1 MATVA
6 VPRVARAWPP
16 DEPSAKLLDCPRCG
30 CTLLHSEYVGR
41 PTSTLDA
48 ALIFH
53 HSGAC
58 AIPVDERHARSLERW
73 LSDPTAAAAPW
84 PDGEP
89 PLVFCARRR
98 MRTLALKLLDR
109 PTIDGGVDGALRDGL
124 TALHLAALGR
134 DEALVSALLVAGASA
149 RCRSGDGG
157 GRPGGRTALHCAAEA
172 GAPAAIID
180 ALLAAAPESVAAE
193 DWEGCTP
200 AVVAALSAHDALART
215 LAARQLA
222 WCAEQGGE
230 EATVEARKAAE
241 RELME
246 EVEALAGAAS
256 ERALRARLA
265 QLSVRERA
273 RAALNIDERP
283 LLHDAHVLR
292 GEVSAADC
300 DWLLGTLRDA
310 IAVEGW
316 ASARHKFHPTV
327 DYPVARCPAAAAWMR
342 RRLAERIF
350 PAMAAAFGLAA
361 ADLRLH
367 ECFVVRYEPGGQPAL
382 ELHKDGTLLSCNFLL
397 NRRAEF
403 GGGATCFAAPVAVHE
418 HRGGEES
425 GGGVASERQELD
437 DVDVGDVVLHCGQLL
452 HGASPTTKGV
462 RYLLVCFVDV
472 DQGDLGELL
481 GSSSLSITQAAT
493 ETVELEA
500 LAAEFEAEQRAR
512 RASTAA
518 ATTVQARMRGTS
530 ARKRTPEIAG
540 AG

>member
-1 MATVA
+1 MESSRRAT
-6 VPRVARAWPP
+6 
-16 DEPSAKLLDCPRCG
+16 D
-30 CTLLHSEYVGR
+30 
-41 PTSTLDA
+41 
-48 ALIFH
+48 
-53 HSGAC
+53 
-58 AIPVDERHARSLERW
+58 
-73 LSDPTAAAAPW
+73 
-84 PDGEP
+84 
-89 PLVFCARRR
+89 
-98 MRTLALKLLDR
+98 
-109 PTIDGGVDGALRDGL
+109 
-124 TALHLAALGR
+124 
-134 DEALVSALLVAGASA
+134 
-149 RCRSGDGG
+149 
-157 GRPGGRTALHCAAEA
+157 AAEA
-172 GAPAAIID
+172 AARAESRRARIAD
-180 ALLAAAPESVAAE
+180 ANRRLYEETDRVKSFHGALLLSDVLKEREAQISHGERTRALERVREARFDAERAAAMRVAGTAE
-193 DWEGCTP
+193 E
-200 AVVAALSAHDALART
+200 
-215 LAARQLA
+215 
-222 WCAEQGGE
+222 
-230 EATVEARKAAE
+230 RKAAE
-241 RELME
+241 RELIE

-310 IAVEGW
+310 ISVEGW

-397 NRRAEF
+397 NRRADF

-418 HRGGEES
+418 HRGS
-425 GGGVASERQELD
+425 GGAAASPPSERQELD

-452 HGASPTTKGV
+452 HGASPTTRAV

-472 DQGDLGELL
+472 AQGDLAELL
-481 GSSSLSITQAAT
+481 GSSSLSI
-493 ETVELEA
+493 
-500 LAAEFEAEQRAR
+500 
-512 RASTAA
+512 
-518 ATTVQARMRGTS
+518 
-530 ARKRTPEIAG
+530 AG

>member
-1 MATVA
+1 MAA
-6 VPRVARAWPP
+6 CVPRVARSWPP

-41 PTSTLDA
+41 PTSSLDS
-48 ALIFH
+48 ALRFH

-73 LSDPTAAAAPW
+73 LSDPTSSAAPW

-98 MRTLALKLLDR
+98 LRTLALKLLDR
-109 PTIDGGVDGALRDGL
+109 PTVDGGVDGALRDGL

-134 DEALVSALLVAGASA
+134 DEALVSALLAAGASA

-180 ALLAAAPESVAAE
+180 ALLAADPESVAAE

-200 AVVAALSAHDALART
+200 AVVAALSAHDALARS
-215 LAARQLA
+215 LGARQLA
-222 WCAEQGGE
+222 WSAE
-230 EATVEARKAAE
+230 EATAEERKAAE

-283 LLHDAHVLR
+283 LLHAAHVLR

-327 DYPVARCPAAAAWMR
+327 DYPVARCPEAAAWMR
-342 RRLAERIF
+342 ANMGPQSVNTVSFVGDLVELRREQGRLAEAEQELGSLVADARAGLGPQHKTTLIAEARAARLRHAQ
-350 PAMAAAFGLAA
+350 PDGAAAGAA
-361 ADLRLH
+361 ELRG
-367 ECFVVRYEPGGQPAL
+367 VVEKMG
-382 ELHKDGTLLSCNFLL
+382 EFL
-397 NRRAEF
+397 
-403 GGGATCFAAPVAVHE
+403 GAAH
-418 HRGGEES
+418 
-425 GGGVASERQELD
+425 Q
-437 DVDVGDVVLHCGQLL
+437 
-452 HGASPTTKGV
+452 
-462 RYLLVCFVDV
+462 
-472 DQGDLGELL
+472 
-481 GSSSLSITQAAT
+481 
-493 ETVELEA
+493 ETVKYQGLLDEME
-500 LAAEFEAEQRAR
+500 R
-512 RASTAA
+512 SC
-518 ATTVQARMRGTS
+518 
-530 ARKRTPEIAG
+530 
-540 AG
+540 

>member
-1 MATVA
+1 M
-6 VPRVARAWPP
+6 
-16 DEPSAKLLDCPRCG
+16 
-30 CTLLHSEYVGR
+30 
-41 PTSTLDA
+41 
-48 ALIFH
+48 
-53 HSGAC
+53 
-58 AIPVDERHARSLERW
+58 
-73 LSDPTAAAAPW
+73 
-84 PDGEP
+84 
-89 PLVFCARRR
+89 
-98 MRTLALKLLDR
+98 
-109 PTIDGGVDGALRDGL
+109 
-124 TALHLAALGR
+124 
-134 DEALVSALLVAGASA
+134 
-149 RCRSGDGG
+149 
-157 GRPGGRTALHCAAEA
+157 
-172 GAPAAIID
+172 
-180 ALLAAAPESVAAE
+180 AAE
-193 DWEGCTP
+193 DWECCTP

-222 WCAEQGGE
+222 WCAEQGGAATAE
-230 EATVEARKAAE
+230 ERKTAE
-241 RELME
+241 RELIE

-418 HRGGEES
+418 HRGS
-425 GGGVASERQELD
+425 GAPAAPPPSERQELD
-437 DVDVGDVVLHCGQLL
+437 DVDIGDVATASCFGVADDARRAVAGLL
-452 HGASPTTKGV
+452 RRRRSGDSASCRV
-462 RYLLVCFVDV
+462 VDAV
-472 DQGDLGELL
+472 DP
-481 GSSSLSITQAAT
+481 QAAT
-493 ETVELEA
+493 ETQELEA
-500 LAAEFEAEQRAR
+500 LAAEFEAEQRHAR
-512 RASTAA
+512 RRR
-518 ATTVQARMRGTS
+518 QRRPPCRRGCVLGG
-530 ARKRTPEIAG
+530 RGCRIAG
-540 AG
+540 AVRKKYSLVLASASAEPDQRRVATAEPCLSSSGEVMVSLSCTTSALFLMASSASLPPLHRRPRRRKAARSLRSRRTVLRFCEAADAAPGACCSRSSSSGTRRCSWRRRARTRGSSRTGAAGARRRRDRRP

>member
-1 MATVA
+1 M
-6 VPRVARAWPP
+6 
-16 DEPSAKLLDCPRCG
+16 
-30 CTLLHSEYVGR
+30 
-41 PTSTLDA
+41 
-48 ALIFH
+48 
-53 HSGAC
+53 
-58 AIPVDERHARSLERW
+58 
-73 LSDPTAAAAPW
+73 
-84 PDGEP
+84 
-89 PLVFCARRR
+89 
-98 MRTLALKLLDR
+98 
-109 PTIDGGVDGALRDGL
+109 
-124 TALHLAALGR
+124 
-134 DEALVSALLVAGASA
+134 
-149 RCRSGDGG
+149 
-157 GRPGGRTALHCAAEA
+157 
-172 GAPAAIID
+172 
-180 ALLAAAPESVAAE
+180 
-193 DWEGCTP
+193 
-200 AVVAALSAHDALART
+200 
-215 LAARQLA
+215 
-222 WCAEQGGE
+222 
-230 EATVEARKAAE
+230 
-241 RELME
+241 
-246 EVEALAGAAS
+246 EALAGAAS

-418 HRGGEES
+418 HRGGDGGS
-425 GGGVASERQELD
+425 GPPSERQELD

-481 GSSSLSITQAAT
+481 GSSSLSI
-493 ETVELEA
+493 
-500 LAAEFEAEQRAR
+500 
-512 RASTAA
+512 
-518 ATTVQARMRGTS
+518 
-530 ARKRTPEIAG
+530 AG